1 MTDLMAHTLQKAC
14 HQTIHR
20 RHFVKQDGRDLFL
33 YGYKLHDL
41 PSLPEDGG
49 EVAKGGEL
57 RHHPLRDEWNI
68 YAAHR
73 QNRTFKPS
81 AADNPLAPS
90 VPGLPPT
97 EIPFTDFE
105 LAVFENKFTSLHAHA
120 PKPKAIE
127 GLDLGTANGRCDVIV
142 YGPKAEGNLHTLG
155 QDKRRLLLAA
165 WNDRYETLFD
175 QGCEFILPFENRGDE
190 VGVTLHHPHGQI
202 YAFPF
207 VPQVQQKAMDAFE
220 QGYDL
225 AADIKR
231 YKADY
236 GVAQAG
242 GITAFCPPFT
252 RFPFETWIAPDIK
265 ARGPW
270 DFSEDQLDGFAGSAI
285 SLRTLSM
292 ISDRFKSV
300 FDQTPQISGFTP
312 GRVNLIGEHTDY
324 NGGMVLPTALELGI
338 TFAIKPRSD
347 NVIRI
352 SSDKFDDL
360 AERLDKDIAVLARR
374 VENEFIGMPCGI
386 MDQMAVAIARP
397 GQALALDTEN
407 LDYDLVDLPQDYHMA
422 VIHSGQFRQLN
433 EGRYKERKEEC
444 DAIKARLGH
453 DNICQISDADFKSLH
468 DMPDVLQRR
477 ARHCMSDHRRTI
489 DAVACLRAHDMEE
502 FGRLMNESHISMRD
516 DFEITVP
523 KVDDLVKDA
532 VKFGAL
538 GARQTGGGFGGCIV
552 ACVPK
557 TEVKTWTKSLLE
569 HHPQAFWVS

>member
-1 MTDLMAHTLQKAC
+1 
-14 HQTIHR
+14 
-20 RHFVKQDGRDLFL
+20 
-33 YGYKLHDL
+33 
-41 PSLPEDGG
+41 
-49 EVAKGGEL
+49 
-57 RHHPLRDEWNI
+57 
-68 YAAHR
+68 
-73 QNRTFKPS
+73 
-81 AADNPLAPS
+81 
-90 VPGLPPT
+90 
-97 EIPFTDFE
+97 
-105 LAVFENKFTSLHAHA
+105 
-120 PKPKAIE
+120 
-127 GLDLGTANGRCDVIV
+127 
-142 YGPKAEGNLHTLG
+142 
-155 QDKRRLLLAA
+155 
-165 WNDRYETLFD
+165 
-175 QGCEFILPFENRGDE
+175 
-190 VGVTLHHPHGQI
+190 
-202 YAFPF
+202 
-207 VPQVQQKAMDAFE
+207 
-220 QGYDL
+220 
-225 AADIKR
+225 
-231 YKADY
+231 
-236 GVAQAG
+236 
-242 GITAFCPPFT
+242 
-252 RFPFETWIAPDIK
+252 
-265 ARGPW
+265 
-270 DFSEDQLDGFAGSAI
+270 
-285 SLRTLSM
+285 M

-360 AERLDKDIAVLARR
+360 AERHLSDIASEHWSDYITGAVKIANEQNYLTGGVDIAVETTLPFGAGISSSAAITVGVLKLTRDMARADTLDKDIAVLARR